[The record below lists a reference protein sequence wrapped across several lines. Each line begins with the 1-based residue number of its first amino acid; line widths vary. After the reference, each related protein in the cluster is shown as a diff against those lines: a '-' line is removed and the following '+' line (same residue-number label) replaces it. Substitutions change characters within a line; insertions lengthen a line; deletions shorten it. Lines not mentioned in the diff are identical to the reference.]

1 MKKEANH
8 LYKIVKPIYVVLLK
22 LLYRPQFLGT
32 ENIPEDGAIIFA
44 GNHVHAFDPIM
55 VMTSTKRI
63 VHYMAKEDLFKGV
76 HGWIFRKIGLIP
88 VHRSKSNPLA
98 VMEAE
103 RILENGGAVGIF
115 PEGTRNR
122 TEAELLPF
130 RKGTVLIAQKT
141 GSKVIPFA
149 IKGEYKLFKKSITIE
164 YGKPIELSNLD
175 KIEANEELKNEVLK
189 LIRK

>member
-1 MKKEANH
+1 MKKETNH

-32 ENIPEDGAIIFA
+32 ENIPKDGSIIFA
-44 GNHVHAFDPIM
+44 GNHIHAFDPIM
-55 VMTSTKRI
+55 VMSSTKRE
-63 VHYMAKEDLFKGV
+63 VHFLAKAELFKGV
-76 HGWIFRKIGLIP
+76 HGWLFRKIGQIP
-88 VHRSKSNPLA
+88 VHRSRNNPAA

-103 RILENGGAVGIF
+103 RVLKDGGVVGIF

-122 TEAELLPF
+122 TKEELLPF
-130 RKGTVLIAQKT
+130 RKGVSTIAQKT

-149 IKGEYKLFKKSITIE
+149 ISGEYKLFRKSITIK
-164 YGKPIELSNLD
+164 YGTPIELLNLD
-175 KIEANEELKNEVLK
+175 KNGATEKLRNEVLE